1 MSFIA
6 RQILGSSAFNTINV
20 RTVEIFLQM
29 SPGKPAGDVRGIGS
43 ANFQVRDSTGAVIQA
58 GVTPANGRILMQILG
73 GVSTLQVLAGGT
85 VAEYTVRIRGDAAEA
100 VATPAGQRRR
110 LRMLGYH
117 IGHAG
122 PEGNGVDAAAV
133 PSRELDRSILEF
145 QTDTAAINAA
155 GNVDGMNSIA
165 DNATQNALTAA
176 AGV

>member
-1 MSFIA
+1 
-6 RQILGSSAFNTINV
+6 
-20 RTVEIFLQM
+20 
-29 SPGKPAGDVRGIGS
+29 
-43 ANFQVRDSTGAVIQA
+43 
-58 GVTPANGRILMQILG
+58 
-73 GVSTLQVLAGGT
+73 
-85 VAEYTVRIRGDAAEA
+85 
-100 VATPAGQRRR
+100 
-110 LRMLGYH
+110 MLGYH